1 MVWKRLKSALK
12 ASSAELPA
20 QRMSCRLHDCIESG
34 KLKLSG
40 SSAQTG
46 NEKRDSSEV
55 PLMCPVLTGR
65 KEKKRFRGKRLWWM
79 MEI

>member
-20 QRMSCRLHDCIESG
+20 QRMSRRLHDCIESG

-46 NEKRDSSEV
+46 NEKRASSEV
-55 PLMCPVLTGR
+55 PLMCPVLTGCR
-65 KEKKRFRGKRLWWM
+65 KRFGGKRRWWM